1 MKSEKNIINSV
12 NEAMR
17 SNHNASF
24 MKMGYQG
31 VLYKLNVDGVQLVIK
46 KANKQ
51 SFILGRLNQNS
62 LHHEYKIYKQL
73 KDLEGIPKCY
83 GLTEKGDLI
92 LEYIDGQ
99 TYRESQY
106 ELEGKDE
113 FFNQL
118 LILIQ
123 KMHDLGVSHGDL
135 KRKDNIFVDENK
147 KPYLI
152 DFGTAISNKTNN
164 IVKRMFFRFLKK
176 TDLNAWIKHKY
187 RRNYENISQEDLKY
201 YSPTATE
208 NIYRSIRVF
217 WYKIFNNH

>member
-152 DFGTAISNKTNN
+152 DFGTAISSKTNN
-164 IVKRMFFRFLKK
+164 IVKRMFFQFLKK

>member
-123 KMHDLGVSHGDL
+123 KMHNLGVSHGDL

-152 DFGTAISNKTNN
+152 DFGTAISSKTNN
-164 IVKRMFFRFLKK
+164 IVKRMFFQFLKK

>member
-1 MKSEKNIINSV
+1 MKPEKKIINSV
-12 NEAMR
+12 NKALR
-17 SNHNASF
+17 SDNNANF

-31 VLYKLNVDGVQLVIK
+31 VLYKLNVDGVDLVIK

-51 SFILGRLNQNS
+51 SFILGGLNQRS
-62 LHHEYKIYKQL
+62 LYHEYRIYKQL
-73 KDLEGIPKCY
+73 SNLEGIPKCY

-92 LEYIDGQ
+92 LEYINGE
-99 TYRESQY
+99 TYRDAQY
-106 ELEGKDE
+106 EMEGNNQ

-123 KMHDLGVSHGDL
+123 SMHELGVSHGDL
-135 KRKDNIFVDENK
+135 KRKDNIFVDVNK

-152 DFGTAISNKTNN
+152 DFGTAISNQTKN
-164 IVKRMFFRFLKK
+164 IAKRMFFQFLKK

>member
-152 DFGTAISNKTNN
+152 DFGTAISSKTNN

>member
-152 DFGTAISNKTNN
+152 D
-164 IVKRMFFRFLKK
+164 L
-176 TDLNAWIKHKY
+176 Y
-187 RRNYENISQEDLKY
+187 
-201 YSPTATE
+201 
-208 NIYRSIRVF
+208 
-217 WYKIFNNH
+217 IFSVAVGE

>member
-1 MKSEKNIINSV
+1 MKPEKNIINSV

-152 DFGTAISNKTNN
+152 DFGTAISSKTNN

>member
-12 NEAMR
+12 NAALR

-62 LHHEYKIYKQL
+62 LHHEYRIYKQL

-152 DFGTAISNKTNN
+152 DFGTAISSKTNN
-164 IVKRMFFRFLKK
+164 IAKRMFFQFLKK

-187 RRNYENISQEDLKY
+187 RRNYENISDEDLKY

>member
-1 MKSEKNIINSV
+1 MKPEKNIINSV

-152 DFGTAISNKTNN
+152 DFGTAISSKTNN
-164 IVKRMFFRFLKK
+164 IVKRMFFQFLKK

-217 WYKIFNNH
+217 WYKISNNH

>member
-12 NEAMR
+12 NAALR

-62 LHHEYKIYKQL
+62 LHHEYRIYKQL

-152 DFGTAISNKTNN
+152 DFGTAISSKTNN
-164 IVKRMFFRFLKK
+164 IAKKMFFQFLKK

-187 RRNYENISQEDLKY
+187 RRNYENISDEDLKY

>member
-12 NEAMR
+12 NAALR

-152 DFGTAISNKTNN
+152 DFGTAISSKTNN

>member
-1 MKSEKNIINSV
+1 MKPEKNIINSV

-164 IVKRMFFRFLKK
+164 IVKRMFFQFLKK

-187 RRNYENISQEDLKY
+187 RRNYENINDEDLKY
-201 YSPTATE
+201 YSPTTTE

>member
-31 VLYKLNVDGVQLVIK
+31 VLYKLNVDGVKLVIK

-152 DFGTAISNKTNN
+152 DFGTAISSKTNN
-164 IVKRMFFRFLKK
+164 IAKKMFFQFLKK

>member
-1 MKSEKNIINSV
+1 MKPEKNIINSV

-106 ELEGKDE
+106 ELEGKDG

-152 DFGTAISNKTNN
+152 DFGTAISSKTNN
-164 IVKRMFFRFLKK
+164 IVKRMFFQFLKK

-201 YSPTATE
+201 YSPTVTE

>member
-1 MKSEKNIINSV
+1 MKPEKNIINSV

-152 DFGTAISNKTNN
+152 DFGTAISSKTNN
-164 IVKRMFFRFLKK
+164 IVKRMLFQFLKK

>member
-1 MKSEKNIINSV
+1 MKPEKKIINSV
-12 NEAMR
+12 NKALR
-17 SNHNASF
+17 SDNNANF

-31 VLYKLNVDGVQLVIK
+31 VLYKLNVDGVDLVIK

-51 SFILGRLNQNS
+51 SFILGRLNQRS
-62 LHHEYKIYKQL
+62 LYHEYRIYKQL
-73 KDLEGIPKCY
+73 SNLEGIPKCY

-92 LEYIDGQ
+92 LEYINGE
-99 TYRESQY
+99 TYRDAQY
-106 ELEGKDE
+106 ELEGNNQ

-123 KMHDLGVSHGDL
+123 SMHELGVSHGDL
-135 KRKDNIFVDENK
+135 KRKDNIFVDVNK

-152 DFGTAISNKTNN
+152 DFGTAISNQTKN
-164 IVKRMFFRFLKK
+164 IAKRMFFQFLKK

-187 RRNYENISQEDLKY
+187 RRNYDNISNEDLKH
-201 YSPTATE
+201 YSPTTTE

>member
-152 DFGTAISNKTNN
+152 DFGTAISSKTNN
-164 IVKRMFFRFLKK
+164 IVKRMFFQFLKK

-201 YSPTATE
+201 Y
-208 NIYRSIRVF
+208 
-217 WYKIFNNH
+217 